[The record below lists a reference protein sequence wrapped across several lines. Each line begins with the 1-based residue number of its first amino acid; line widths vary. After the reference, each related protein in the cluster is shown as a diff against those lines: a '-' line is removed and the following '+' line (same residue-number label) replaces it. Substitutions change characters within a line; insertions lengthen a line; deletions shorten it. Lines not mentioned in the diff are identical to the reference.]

1 MNLEAIISLFLIFFI
16 VWFLDLERIEKLSK
30 WLLNSLSQVL
40 YDVEIR
46 AETWVA
52 ERIN

>member
-16 VWFLDLERIEKLSK
+16 VWFLDLERIEKLRK

-40 YDVEIR
+40 YDVEIK
-46 AETWVA
+46 AKAWIV